1 MKGIW
6 QTAKRFH
13 QNNQVNNIVLIL
25 PRAGIYRYG
34 TGAFSKFIRYSPMT
48 LPTLAALVPAALN
61 VKVELYDEGVETIAP
76 EKINADIV
84 GITGITGASQRM
96 YAYADYFR
104 SRGIYVVIGGVHA
117 TLMPQEAMQHA
128 DTVITGHA
136 YETWPAFLHDF
147 KAGNPRNRYT
157 PPEGKTD
164 FSKFKTPLR
173 QHMKYRGF
181 ITLNSVQAVFGCPN
195 SCDFCV
201 TPIVC
206 RRYEARPVD
215 QVIDDISSMKGRY
228 LTFVDPSPIENIQY
242 ALELYGAMT
251 PLKKQWTGLATT
263 RLVQHPELMDVMER
277 SGCKGLL
284 IGFESLSQNTN
295 DGIHKSFNSVDQY
308 YELARELHKRGI
320 AIMGCFVHG
329 LDGDGPDCFD
339 RTLEFVIRAHIDLPR
354 FTICT
359 PFPGTPFFN
368 RLKQEGR
375 ILTENWALYDA
386 QHVVFSPNGMT
397 HAQLYDGHHR
407 VWRQAYRWRHIA
419 SRLLGS
425 RCFLEYSI
433 LANIGYRLYGMSLP
447 RYSEHWMA
455 QDHLLSRPAQ
465 AS

>member
-1 MKGIW
+1 MK
-6 QTAKRFH
+6 
-13 QNNQVNNIVLIL
+13 IVLIL
-25 PRAGIYRYG
+25 PRAGIYRFG

-48 LPTLAALVPAALN
+48 LPTLAALTPPDIHA
-61 VKVELYDEGVETIAP
+61 EIEMYDEGVEAIHPSEIT
-76 EKINADIV
+76 ADIV

-96 YAYADYFR
+96 FAYADYFR
-104 SRGIYVVIGGVHA
+104 SRGMYVVLGGVHS
-117 TLMPQEAMQHA
+117 TLMPQEALQHA

-136 YETWPAFLHDF
+136 YETWPQFLRDF
-147 KAGNPRNRYT
+147 KAGHPLKRYQ
-157 PPEGKTD
+157 PPEGNTD

-201 TPIVC
+201 TPVVC
-206 RRYEARPVD
+206 RRYEARPVE
-215 QVIDDISSMKGRY
+215 QVIDDIGSMRGRY
-228 LTFVDPSPIENIQY
+228 MTFVDPSPIENVQY
-242 ALELYGAMT
+242 AMELYSAMI

-263 RLVQHPELMDVMER
+263 RLVRHPELMDVMER

-308 YELARELHKRGI
+308 YELARELHNRGI

-329 LDGDGPDCFD
+329 LDGDGPDCFE
-339 RTLEFVIRAHIDLPR
+339 RTLEFVLKAHIDLPR
-354 FTICT
+354 FTVCT

-386 QHVVFSPNGMT
+386 QHVVFEPNGMT
-397 HAQLYDGHHR
+397 VDQLDHGHHAI
-407 VWRQAYRWRHIA
+407 WKEAYRLKNIT
-419 SRLLGS
+419 SRLLGARS
-425 RCFLEYSI
+425 FLKYAI
-433 LANIGYRLYGMSLP
+433 FANIGYRLYGRSLP
-447 RYSEHWMA
+447 RYGAAWMA
-455 QDHLLSRPAQ
+455 QDHMLERNA
-465 AS
+465 A

>member
-1 MKGIW
+1 MK
-6 QTAKRFH
+6 
-13 QNNQVNNIVLIL
+13 IVLIL
-25 PRAGIYRYG
+25 PRAGIYRFG

-48 LPTLAALVPAALN
+48 LPTLAALAPADMEAQI
-61 VKVELYDEGVETIAP
+61 EMYDEGVEAIHPAEIT
-76 EKINADIV
+76 ADIV

-104 SRGIYVVIGGVHA
+104 SRGIYVVLGGVHS
-117 TLMPQEAMQHA
+117 TLMPQEAAEHA

-136 YETWPAFLHDF
+136 YETWPQFLRDF
-147 KAGNPRNRYT
+147 KAGHPLKRYM

-201 TPIVC
+201 TPVVC
-206 RRYEARPVD
+206 RQYEARPVG
-215 QVIDDISSMKGRY
+215 QVIDDIGSMRGRY
-228 LTFVDPSPIENIQY
+228 MTFVDPSPIENVQY
-242 ALELYGAMT
+242 AMELYSAMI

-263 RLVQHPELMDVMER
+263 RLVRHPELMDVMEQ

-295 DGIHKSFNSVDQY
+295 NGIHKSFNSVDQY
-308 YELARELHKRGI
+308 YELARELHKRDI

-329 LDGDGPDCFD
+329 LDGDGPDCFE
-339 RTLEFVIRAHIDLPR
+339 RTLEFVLKAHIDLPR
-354 FTICT
+354 FTVCT

-386 QHVVFSPNGMT
+386 QHVVFEPKGMT
-397 HAQLYDGHHR
+397 VAQLDHGHHAI
-407 VWRQAYRWRHIA
+407 WEEAYRLRNIT
-419 SRLLGS
+419 SRLLGARS
-425 RCFLEYSI
+425 FLKYSI
-433 LANIGYRLYGMSLP
+433 FANIGYRLYGRSLP
-447 RYSEHWMA
+447 RYGAAWMA
-455 QDHLLSRPAQ
+455 QDHVLERNVA
-465 AS
+465 